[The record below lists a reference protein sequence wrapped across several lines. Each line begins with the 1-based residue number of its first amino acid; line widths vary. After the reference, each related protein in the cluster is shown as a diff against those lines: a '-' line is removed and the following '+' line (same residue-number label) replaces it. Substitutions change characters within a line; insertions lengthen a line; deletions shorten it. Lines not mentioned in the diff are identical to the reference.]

1 MVVARATVREAV
13 AHLQPTWQD
22 AAPSPHVMDDDH
34 LIGRT
39 GRVTG
44 SIGPGSDRFGE
55 VLFDIRGGRD
65 AYYAQPYDGEES
77 IPVGAEVV
85 VVAHPA
91 SRTVLVTAMPS
102 PSPPEGA

>member
-1 MVVARATVREAV
+1 
-13 AHLQPTWQD
+13 
-22 AAPSPHVMDDDH
+22 MDDDH

-55 VLFDIRGGRD
+55 VLFHIRGGRD
-65 AYYAQPYDGEES
+65 AYYAQPYDGREE

-102 PSPPEGA
+102 SPAP